1 MDKSSS
7 TVKLP
12 NIEKKSSGGE
22 EEQLREKF
30 HATNWKSLSKKE
42 IQKLPPQ
49 QRSKY
54 LAYEP
59 APKECKEA
67 MSAARKRIQELEKS
81 KRNQQK
87 PPPFEEVIEGE
98 KHTKIIG
105 QLKAAEARNRIR
117 LMRLRYQN
125 NRSSEV
131 NHLIGCQPTA
141 LKAVRLQSLVP
152 PNSDKI
158 YIRDLLVKNERYR
171 VNSLL
176 EDETGLETARI
187 LT

>member
-1 MDKSSS
+1 MEKSSS
-7 TVKLP
+7 SVKLP
-12 NIEKKSSGGE
+12 NVENTTIREGE
-22 EEQLREKF
+22 RFQAK
-30 HATNWKSLSKKE
+30 NWKVLSKKD
-42 IQKLPPQ
+42 IQKLSPQ

-59 APKECKEA
+59 APKECNEA
-67 MSAARKRIQELEKS
+67 MSAARKRLKDLEKS
-81 KRNQQK
+81 RRIHQK
-87 PPPFEEVIEGE
+87 PPPVEEVMESERHI
-98 KHTKIIG
+98 KIIG

-117 LMRLRYQN
+117 LTRLRYQN
-125 NRSSEV
+125 NKRLEV
-131 NHLIGCQPTA
+131 NHLISCQPTA

-152 PNSDKI
+152 PNPEKI
-158 YIRDLLVKNERYR
+158 RIRDLLVKNERCR

>member
-1 MDKSSS
+1 MEKSSS
-7 TVKLP
+7 NVKLP
-12 NIEKKSSGGE
+12 NIEKKSAREEGSGGE
-22 EEQLREKF
+22 RF
-30 HATNWKSLSKKE
+30 HARNWKVLSKKE

-59 APKECKEA
+59 AAKECSEA
-67 MSAARKRIQELEKS
+67 MSAARKRLKELEKS
-81 KRNQQK
+81 RRMQRK
-87 PPPFEEVIEGE
+87 PPPIEEVVESE

-131 NHLIGCQPTA
+131 NHLISCQPTA

-152 PNSDKI
+152 PSPEKV